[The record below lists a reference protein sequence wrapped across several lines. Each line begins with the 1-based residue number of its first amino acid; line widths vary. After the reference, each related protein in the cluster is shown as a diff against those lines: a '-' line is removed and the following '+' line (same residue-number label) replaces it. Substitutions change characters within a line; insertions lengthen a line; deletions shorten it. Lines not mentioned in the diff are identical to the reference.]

1 VLLAVLLGLIAGF
14 LFATSAVLQQRAAR
28 RTAAAS
34 RGSSPSRRR
43 SVPAALLALM
53 RRLVRDRMWVAG
65 WLTNL
70 LGFFVQALALHV
82 GSVALVQ
89 PLLVTQLL
97 FALPLATAWNRRWPT
112 LLDWLGA
119 GAITAGLVVFLAVRG
134 VVPSAGE
141 ADRRRVILALLL
153 AAVLI
158 YLLVALARGRPP
170 LVQATLI
177 AIAAG
182 LCFALTAVLIKL
194 TLDDLIHRGVAATAV
209 DWPGYTL
216 ALVTFTGLLLEQ
228 GAFAV
233 GSLPAAVAAMTI
245 TNPIAGYLAGVLA
258 FHVMPPSSPGAL
270 AALVGSGA
278 LLVAGTIAL
287 ANSPNIHPEVADATA
302 ATRAKPAG
310 PASS

>member
-1 VLLAVLLGLIAGF
+1 VLLAVLLGLTAGF
-14 LFATSAVLQQRAAR
+14 LFAASAVLQQRAAH
-28 RTAAAS
+28 RTATVA
-34 RGSSPSRRR
+34 RGSSMPRRR
-43 SVPAALLALM
+43 SVPGALLALI
-53 RRLVRDRMWVAG
+53 RRLVRNPMWLAG

-89 PLLVTQLL
+89 PLLVSQLL
-97 FALPLATAWNRRWPT
+97 FALLLATAWNRRWPT

-134 VVPSAGE
+134 VVPSDGE
-141 ADRRRVILALLL
+141 ADRRHVLLALLL

-158 YLLVALARGRPP
+158 YLLVTLGRGRPP
-170 LVQATLI
+170 LVQATLM
-177 AIAAG
+177 AVAAG

-194 TLDDLIHRGVAATAV
+194 TLDDLVNRGVAATTV

-258 FHVMPPSSPGAL
+258 FHVMPPGSPGEL
-270 AALVGSGA
+270 AGLAGSGA

-287 ANSPNIHPEVADATA
+287 ANSRNIHPEVADRAL
-302 ATRAKPAG
+302 ATRANPAG